1 MSHKGTCATAY
12 CADDTEGPRSYIHVA
27 VHTVIHCMQEG
38 WGRPLFLF
46 SETWTENNY
55 IRGSRATREQAQGPS
70 TISSILTSLGYT

>member
-1 MSHKGTCATAY
+1 MSHKGTCAPTN
-12 CADDTEGPRSYIHVA
+12 CADDTEGPRSYIA
-27 VHTVIHCMQEG
+27 VHMQEG